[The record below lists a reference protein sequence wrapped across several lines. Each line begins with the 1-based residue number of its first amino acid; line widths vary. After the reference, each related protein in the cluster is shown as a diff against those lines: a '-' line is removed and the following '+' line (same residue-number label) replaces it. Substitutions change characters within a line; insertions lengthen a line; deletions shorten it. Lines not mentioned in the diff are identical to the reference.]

1 MVTWIET
8 TEDARWQTKPAP
20 ETGVA
25 SINGVRLTGVGYQ
38 WEGRDCIERT
48 HKAWPELKL
57 MQTESE
63 CGMGDNSWEYAEYIF
78 HLVNHY
84 LTHGAL
90 GYTYWNMVLAGTEST
105 WGWHQNSLFSVDTEA
120 KTFTRNPEY
129 YVLRHYSHFVRP
141 GARVLEVEGRFS
153 LISPPCMAFYGIVA

>member
-8 TEDARWQTKPAP
+8 TEDTRWQTKPAP

-63 CGMGDNSWEYAEYIF
+63 CGMATTPGS
-78 HLVNHY
+78 
-84 LTHGAL
+84 
-90 GYTYWNMVLAGTEST
+90 
-105 WGWHQNSLFSVDTEA
+105 
-120 KTFTRNPEY
+120 TRNT
-129 YVLRHYSHFVRP
+129 S
-141 GARVLEVEGRFS
+141 S
-153 LISPPCMAFYGIVA
+153 TSSTTT